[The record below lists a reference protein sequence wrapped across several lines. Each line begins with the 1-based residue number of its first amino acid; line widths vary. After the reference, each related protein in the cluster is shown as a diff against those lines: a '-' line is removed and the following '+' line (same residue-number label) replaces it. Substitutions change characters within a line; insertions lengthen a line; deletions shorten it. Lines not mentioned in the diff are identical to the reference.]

1 MEGRGRG
8 VCLLGKFLNRS
19 SVNAVQLVL
28 LLTIQK
34 EHLMSFRLQ
43 VGQWESLLLS
53 LELKK
58 ERAIVINFYPDINW
72 EEVTCKHVEDSVC
85 QSWLEWRESECE
97 QHESFWHLRNVSQYR
112 AKLVPWSVFCL
123 FCSWGWLLG
132 FFVHFVLGGF
142 FGSLGLVFCLF
153 VLFCLLGVLW
163 AFFGWFVLVFQS
175 LAVAQLSKSWIM
187 VKVSVVEGW
196 FWNPSSVPLYLI
208 LFLKNLQPCT
218 FPSNSYV
225 RIFWEYVFAFG
236 LTEWSYLISLA
247 STELNW
253 KCSYISSIF
262 CLSLVWSN
270 LILIENF
277 TFLLL

>member
-34 EHLMSFRLQ
+34 EHLMSFWLQ
-43 VGQWESLLLS
+43 VGQWENLLLS

-123 FCSWGWLLG
+123 FCLWGWLLG

-142 FGSLGLVFCLF
+142 FWVFGFGVLFVCF
-153 VLFCLLGVLW
+153 VLFAWGFVGLFWLIC
-163 AFFGWFVLVFQS
+163 FGFSVIS
-175 LAVAQLSKSWIM
+175 SCAAQQVMNYGKSQC
-187 VKVSVVEGW
+187 GW
-196 FWNPSSVPLYLI
+196 GLI
-208 LFLKNLQPCT
+208 LKSFKCPIVSHSLFEK
-218 FPSNSYV
+218 PS
-225 RIFWEYVFAFG
+225 A
-236 LTEWSYLISLA
+236 L
-247 STELNW
+247 
-253 KCSYISSIF
+253 YISF
-262 CLSLVWSN
+262 K
-270 LILIENF
+270 
-277 TFLLL
+277 